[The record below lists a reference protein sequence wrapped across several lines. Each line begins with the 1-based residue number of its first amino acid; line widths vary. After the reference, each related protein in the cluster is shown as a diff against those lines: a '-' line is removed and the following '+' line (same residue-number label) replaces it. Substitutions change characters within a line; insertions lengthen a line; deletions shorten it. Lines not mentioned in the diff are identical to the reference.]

1 MTEYLNN
8 TQRFSLSY
16 DVALG
21 DPLPFFDRTLEVL
34 KNLIT
39 PNVKSHATESQK
51 KKIKKIHFYRG
62 KQAVLSIVEV
72 LLASLDRI
80 RNLFEL
86 LLLSRENQGSPD
98 FLLLLLLMMLSS
110 LSSKKEIARTMRKN
124 I

>member
-34 KNLIT
+34 NNLIT

-51 KKIKKIHFYRG
+51 KKLKNYTFIEESKLFY
-62 KQAVLSIVEV
+62 
-72 LLASLDRI
+72 
-80 RNLFEL
+80 
-86 LLLSRENQGSPD
+86 P
-98 FLLLLLLMMLSS
+98 
-110 LSSKKEIARTMRKN
+110 
-124 I
+124 